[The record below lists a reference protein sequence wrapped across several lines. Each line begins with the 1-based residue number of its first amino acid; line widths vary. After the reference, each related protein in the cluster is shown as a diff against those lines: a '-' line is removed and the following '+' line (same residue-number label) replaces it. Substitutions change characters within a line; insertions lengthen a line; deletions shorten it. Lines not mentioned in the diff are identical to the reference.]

1 MKWESDNTLRL
12 IEESKKGN
20 TRATEILVRENE
32 PLVKSIIKRFLGRGI
47 EYDDLFQIGNIG
59 LLKAI
64 SGFNPDFSV
73 RFSTYAVPM
82 ISGEVKRFVRDNNLI
97 KMPRSLK
104 ELQQKIRYCRGQ
116 LTIEQGCEP
125 TVEELAEKL
134 NCTVEDIVLAIDS
147 MNACASLDEPAFEE
161 EGATKM
167 DLLADKKDKG
177 NLLDKIALRQCIDQL
192 DEREKTVIF
201 LRYYKDFTQTRI
213 SEILGISQVQ
223 ISRIESR
230 TIEKLKRKLG

>member
-1 MKWESDNTLRL
+1 MKWETENTLCL
-12 IEESKKGN
+12 IEKSQQGDK
-20 TRATEILVRENE
+20 TATETLVRENE

-47 EYDDLFQIGNIG
+47 DYDDLFQIGNIG

-64 SGFNPDFSV
+64 SGFNPKFSV

-82 ISGEVKRFVRDNNLI
+82 ISGEVKRFVRDNNLV

-104 ELQQKIRYCRGQ
+104 EMQQRIRYCRQQ
-116 LTIEQGCEP
+116 LTIEQGSEP
-125 TVEELAEKL
+125 TVEEIAEKL
-134 NCTVEDIVLAIDS
+134 ECNIEDIVFALDS

-167 DLLADKKDKG
+167 DMLADKKDKG